1 MSGSRD
7 DDDDDDDDDNREEEE
22 EKMNEKEEEEEDVRR
37 RLGSVRLTNAHSAA
51 ATTTTTTSASVLR
64 KEITFKFRVKFY
76 TKWGENVVVCGK
88 SHALG
93 GYDATKGAWMS
104 CEHVLKRKRR
114 RKKKDRGDSS
124 AFKKKE
130 EYESDYHAKN
140 NGEEREDEN
149 EDEDDDEDEEY
160 EGDELIWTATKTMRW
175 DEPLEYRY
183 AVVDS
188 HGSVILW
195 DAPIRIAKLERQTS
209 QSLELIG
216 GGGAGNGENVVEFMD
231 TFERKNHAETLFSR
245 RRFAEVVLDKALV
258 GGREGAMSAI
268 NVVKPQPCEFLRG
281 GILSGRKNE
290 ASDDTNLRV
299 VVLRFQVKA
308 MRMPSKRPGSN
319 VSVRVTG
326 SCQSLGKWDRS
337 RAMRMGN
344 DECFEASSSVSSDA
358 SEDTSNDTNISTTIN
373 NNNNNNGYCWHLEVA
388 CASSELPVR
397 YKYEIWDDDIN
408 QVIES
413 EEYKR
418 TIGIDW
424 DLEKRK
430 FDEEQ
435 QKMNNNSYNNR
446 DGSEVEDTSTDIND
460 GEENAEKTRGTP
472 RKKKM
477 SASSSYE
484 PPKCIVASDGHFA
497 HARPFRCAGVAV
509 PVFSL
514 RSAKSLGCG
523 EFLDLKLMADF
534 CRESGFRILQLL
546 PVNDTRVHGMWW
558 DSYPYSSLSVHALH
572 PMYLRV
578 TELDQEE
585 LNFPGSEEM
594 TKFIEAK
601 RRELQEL
608 KDVDYEETLRVKM
621 LVARKLH
628 KRFLALMPLES
639 GSYTNGLS
647 SSSKIN
653 APVSSNSKKAL
664 IESFERFVSEN
675 QEWLKPYAVFCA
687 LAEIFQTTEHWLWGH
702 LAKCD
707 DKLIE
712 KLTDP
717 ETSPIYSEGVHFVY
731 YLQWRLHTQLKEA
744 STYLKQFGIALKGDL
759 PIGVDKRSVD
769 VWKKPELFRFYTNTG
784 APPDAFDKNGQN
796 WKFPTYDWEQMKRD
810 GNYSWW
816 RSRLHSMEKYF
827 SLVRVD
833 HILGFFRIW
842 ELPAHCESGIM
853 GRFRPSVPISRQE
866 LEAVGLWDI
875 DRLTIPRADASDLEF
890 FFGTRAAEV
899 AARFFDENEL
909 FSNAGDSNA
918 NRGGGGDPSFTKRLQ
933 NKYWTFKPEFSTEVQ
948 ILKCEQL
955 KIREGSPDWLVAE
968 TNEIKNGL
976 LELTRNVC
984 LLRSAYDP
992 NATEGAHIGAML
1004 DKDAFYPRF
1013 DMERTRLFQKLES
1026 WQRSTLS
1033 RISHEHYT
1041 TRQRFLWTQNA
1052 HTTIPAITNST
1063 NMLVCGEDL
1072 GLVPDFVPGEMQ
1084 NLGILGLRIQRMPAP
1099 EQDDDNNSEFGI
1111 PSRYPYDTVCSPSC
1125 HDTTT
1130 FRAWF
1135 EEDENRRRK
1144 YYSQVLGEDISTTPK
1159 RCTTETMRKV
1169 VKQHLE
1175 SPSALAIFAL
1185 ADVLA
1190 MDKKYINE
1198 RDPNEETINDP
1209 TNSRHYWRFRFH
1221 TTLEDMK
1228 KNEQLTG
1235 ELKKMVFESGRNVP
1249 K

>member
-1 MSGSRD
+1 
-7 DDDDDDDDDNREEEE
+7 
-22 EKMNEKEEEEEDVRR
+22 
-37 RLGSVRLTNAHSAA
+37 
-51 ATTTTTTSASVLR
+51 
-64 KEITFKFRVKFY
+64 
-76 TKWGENVVVCGK
+76 
-88 SHALG
+88 
-93 GYDATKGAWMS
+93 
-104 CEHVLKRKRR
+104 
-114 RKKKDRGDSS
+114 
-124 AFKKKE
+124 
-130 EYESDYHAKN
+130 
-140 NGEEREDEN
+140 
-149 EDEDDDEDEEY
+149 
-160 EGDELIWTATKTMRW
+160 
-175 DEPLEYRY
+175 
-183 AVVDS
+183 
-188 HGSVILW
+188 
-195 DAPIRIAKLERQTS
+195 
-209 QSLELIG
+209 
-216 GGGAGNGENVVEFMD
+216 MD
-231 TFERKNHAETLFSR
+231 TFERKNHEETLFSKR
-245 RRFAEVVLDKALV
+245 IFAEVVLDKALLEGSGE
-258 GGREGAMSAI
+258 GGRSSMSSDSSRNIGGAMNA
-268 NVVKPQPCEFLRG
+268 VVKPQPCEFLRS
-281 GILSGRKNE
+281 GILCEKRN
-290 ASDDTNLRV
+290 DTNDDASLRV

-308 MRMPSKRPGSN
+308 MRMPSKRPGGK

-344 DECFEASSSVSSDA
+344 DECFEVPSMPTDALEHTTNGADSS
-358 SEDTSNDTNISTTIN
+358 TIGY

-388 CASSELPVR
+388 CASNELPVR
-397 YKYEIWDDDIN
+397 YKYEIWDDDIE
-408 QVIES
+408 QVIEC
-413 EEYKR
+413 EEYAR

-424 DLEKRK
+424 DLEKCK
-430 FDEEQ
+430 FEEEQ
-435 QKMNNNSYNNR
+435 RKTNTNNNQNW
-446 DGSEVEDTSTDIND
+446 GEVRGTTTEIND
-460 GEENAEKTRGTP
+460 GEEHPEKTPMKHRATP
-472 RKKKM
+472 CQKKM
-477 SASSSYE
+477 SSSSYE

-497 HARPFRCAGVAV
+497 HAKPFRCAGVAV

-514 RSAKSLGCG
+514 RSSKSLGCG

-572 PMYLRV
+572 PLYLRV

-594 TKFIEAK
+594 TKYIEAK

-608 KDVDYEETLRVKM
+608 KEVDYEETLRVKM

-628 KRFLALMPLES
+628 KGFLASMPQGS
-639 GSYTNGLS
+639 GAYTNGLYMSS
-647 SSSKIN
+647 SSSK
-653 APVSSNSKKAL
+653 KAL
-664 IESFERFVSEN
+664 LESFERFVSEN

-731 YLQWRLHTQLKEA
+731 YLQWRLHVQLKEA
-744 STYLKQFGIALKGDL
+744 SSYLKQFGIALKGDL

-769 VWKKPELFRFYTNTG
+769 VWRKPELFRFYTNTG
-784 APPDAFDKNGQN
+784 APPDAFNKIGQN

-816 RSRLHSMEKYF
+816 RSRLHLMEKYF

-875 DRLTIPRADASDLEF
+875 DRLTIPRADASDMEF

-909 FSNAGDSNA
+909 FTNAGDSNVHR
-918 NRGGGGDPSFTKRLQ
+918 RGGGGGGDSSFTKRLQ

-948 ILKCEQL
+948 ILECEQL

-992 NATEGAHIGAML
+992 NAIESVHSVAMF

-1013 DMERTRLFQKLES
+1013 DMEQTRLFQKLEC

-1033 RISHEHYT
+1033 RISHEHFT

-1099 EQDDDNNSEFGI
+1099 EQDNDSNNNREFGI

-1135 EEDENRRRK
+1135 EEDENRRKK
-1144 YYSQVLGEDISTTPK
+1144 YYSQILGQDISTTPK
-1159 RCTTETMRKV
+1159 QCTTETMRKV
-1169 VKQHLE
+1169 IKQHLE

-1190 MDKKYINE
+1190 MDGKYINE

-1221 TTLEDMK
+1221 ITLEDMK
-1228 KNEQLTG
+1228 KNERLMG
-1235 ELKKMVFESGRNVP
+1235 DLKKMVFESGRDVP
-1249 K
+1249 R